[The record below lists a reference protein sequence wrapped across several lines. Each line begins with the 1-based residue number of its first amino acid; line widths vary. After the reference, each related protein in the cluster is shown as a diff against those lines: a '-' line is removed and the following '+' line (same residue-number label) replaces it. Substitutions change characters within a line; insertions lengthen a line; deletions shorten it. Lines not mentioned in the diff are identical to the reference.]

1 MVRVP
6 YSHTAAMLVK
16 HSGVDEQII
25 TERLNSLLGGG
36 EFPTEPLSQPEAGDV
51 PEDRAVH
58 DVQSFVDAIKHGV
71 AWMLEVRTECSG
83 RTRLINQLNG
93 VMNVCVGPKAYSVK
107 IRVFN
112 DDLSRS
118 TRLVY
123 FSFDQT
129 FTGQSA
135 GGHKTTWY
143 ASKEAAYDAAVTFAR
158 AHQDSGITLGNLT
171 TRWQIERSDMDKP
184 MHYSRVDAAIP
195 GMNLMQCGQS
205 DPYLFVQAYKR
216 YNFVGPVTLDVGA
229 RRPGAECHGGRP
241 AEIPVPGTRG
251 ILGHAAQR
259 AEALAR
265 RSRRRDGLS
274 GQGRPPYTP
283 SSLACGWA
291 MVHASQQPSETSM
304 SLRLSVFCRN
314 APRLSNKFCRTREA
328 SSTQPLSLTFTH
340 HVHLYHSQK

>member
-1 MVRVP
+1 MTRSFKGNNVTAGAQATTGIRAPGAAYASSTLVTTAEGKVVEIGSVRRGDRLLGPDGSSCEVLDVTSGTGSPTTTLSMVRVP

-71 AWMLEVRTECSG
+71 AWMLE
-83 RTRLINQLNG
+83 LNG

-184 MHYSRVDAAIP
+184 MRYSRVDAAIP

-216 YNFVGPVTLDVGA
+216 YNFVGPVTLDYLELAAYLAMPPNEQKLWRVARAGA
-229 RRPGAECHGGRP
+229 MDFPDKDDPPTPPVLWPVAGRWFTQ
-241 AEIPVPGTRG
+241 VNSH
-251 ILGHAAQR
+251 LK
-259 AEALAR
+259 
-265 RSRRRDGLS
+265 
-274 GQGRPPYTP
+274 
-283 SSLACGWA
+283 
-291 MVHASQQPSETSM
+291 
-304 SLRLSVFCRN
+304 LR
-314 APRLSNKFCRTREA
+314 
-328 SSTQPLSLTFTH
+328 
-340 HVHLYHSQK
+340 